1 LKAPEQ
7 DQVISELRDSRVYLS
22 AERTFLSWIR
32 TGLALMGLGFVV
44 ARFGLFLRELAA
56 VRPMREPPSDFSTW
70 AGSGLVALG
79 VALTIGATLRHIR
92 LLERL
97 DSGEIL
103 RRPSRMGIALAAVIA
118 AGGCVLLVLIVIG
131 SGNTSGY

>member
-1 LKAPEQ
+1 MNAPEQ
-7 DQVISELRDSRVYLS
+7 NPDLSELRDPRVYLS

-56 VRPMREPPSDFSTW
+56 VRPMRDPPSEFSTW

-92 LLERL
+92 LLKRL
-97 DSGEIL
+97 DRGEIL
-103 RRPSRMGIALAAVIA
+103 SRPSRMGVALATVIAL
-118 AGGCVLLVLIVIG
+118 GGCVLLLLILLG
-131 SGNTSGY
+131 LERPSL